1 MTEKTPDAAKKKKKK
16 RLIVVLCAVT
26 LLAAV
31 SWVLTTFPNLFAGG
45 KKNSGVTTMYSDRN
59 ISYLFYE
66 SDYDLDPTTDED
78 YMQMDRQLW
87 YKKGNLAIGG
97 ELDESAWIDYN
108 AAVRF
113 FARYFSAAIA
123 GDAETYNGFFTDR
136 YYRDNKPYER
146 FAPQRIYDMHVEE
159 LSETVN
165 NDGSTVW
172 MFNVEYR
179 IMKNDGSFR
188 NDIPSDGSK
197 KLLFTLI
204 GGADGIVRID
214 AIDYYRRA
222 N

>member
-1 MTEKTPDAAKKKKKK
+1 
-16 RLIVVLCAVT
+16 
-26 LLAAV
+26 
-31 SWVLTTFPNLFAGG
+31 
-45 KKNSGVTTMYSDRN
+45 
-59 ISYLFYE
+59 
-66 SDYDLDPTTDED
+66 
-78 YMQMDRQLW
+78 
-87 YKKGNLAIGG
+87 
-97 ELDESAWIDYN
+97 
-108 AAVRF
+108 
-113 FARYFSAAIA
+113 
-123 GDAETYNGFFTDR
+123 
-136 YYRDNKPYER
+136 
-146 FAPQRIYDMHVEE
+146 MHVEE

>member
-1 MTEKTPDAAKKKKKK
+1 MTGQTPDAAKKKKKK
-16 RLIVVLCAVT
+16 RLIIVLSAVT

-31 SWVLTTFPNLFAGG
+31 SWVLTTFPNLFAGR
-45 KKNSGVTTMYSDRN
+45 KNNSGVTTMYSDRN

-78 YMQMDRQLW
+78 YMGQDRQLW
-87 YKKGNLAIGG
+87 YKLGNLAVGG
-97 ELDESAWIDYN
+97 ELDESVWLDYN

-113 FARYFSAAIA
+113 FAKYFRTAIA
-123 GDAETYNGFFTDR
+123 GDAETYNTFFTDH
-136 YYRDNKPYER
+136 YYEDNKPYYR

-159 LSETVN
+159 LSETVSG
-165 NDGSTVW
+165 DGTTVW
-172 MFNVEYR
+172 VFNVEYR

-197 KLLFTLI
+197 KLRFTLI
-204 GGADGIVRID
+204 GDAAGGVKID